1 MGPIL
6 WTLFWRIATTAA
18 SAVAGAA
25 AAAFADVGHVLTPE
39 EMAGQ
44 VQTGQAS
51 KCAVITNPPG
61 AEIYVDGNKAGLSP
75 MVFVL
80 FKKGDTPRVITIKL
94 SGYKTVEKR
103 AVPDGNIIPLGLTL
117 EKEPQAQ

>member
-1 MGPIL
+1 
-6 WTLFWRIATTAA
+6 
-18 SAVAGAA
+18 
-25 AAAFADVGHVLTPE
+25 
-39 EMAGQ
+39 
-44 VQTGQAS
+44 
-51 KCAVITNPPG
+51 
-61 AEIYVDGNKAGLSP
+61 